1 MEKMEDRE
9 NIKKKEN
16 INPITLY
23 LSLKTLYLSARWL
36 KTLIFTAFVTAVEKI
51 VTYALG
57 DHDPGSGSAQAGRT
71 SREMLSHLPL
81 LSLLIS
87 RLLDSTLSW
96 IGCDY
101 LVIFSYLTFATLHCI
116 SSAITFA
123 LYHTCWTLS
132 CPELAALVFSF
143 LLHHQN
149 ALAKLSQLLG
159 HRQQSFQAK
168 SIRSFGLLIAEVIS
182 LNLASN
188 PKLVLVLIKLAI
200 G

>member
-1 MEKMEDRE
+1 MTQSILFGNQMTK
-9 NIKKKEN
+9 N
-16 INPITLY
+16 TLFY
-23 LSLKTLYLSARWL
+23 SFIIY
-36 KTLIFTAFVTAVEKI
+36 VHGE
-51 VTYALG
+51 
-57 DHDPGSGSAQAGRT
+57 HEPGSAHNGRT
-71 SREMLSHLPL
+71 SSEMLSHLPL

-149 ALAKLSQLLG
+149 ALAQLSQLLG

-168 SIRSFGLLIAEVIS
+168 SSRSFGLLIAEVIS
-182 LNLASN
+182 VNLG
-188 PKLVLVLIKLAI
+188 PKISLSLRQI
-200 G
+200 GHWVKV